1 ARLRRRRRR
10 SLLPLA
16 PGSIAWQLGTALP
29 LLLAAVAFLALWLR
43 PMRAPRLRPPAFAA
57 PRPPLPGVLDL
68 QPQLQVAIFRL
79 LLPGVAVPPPPLR
92 GAPAPRLPP
101 RVSVPP
107 PPLQAVPALRLPP
120 LVFAARRPLPRAAA
134 APPPPLRGAL
144 ALRFPPLGAVP
155 PPAPPPLRA
164 GHRIPSPRP
173 RRDNSYPDL
182 PAIPGVAPRRAEDA
196 PG

>member
-1 ARLRRRRRR
+1 
-10 SLLPLA
+10 
-16 PGSIAWQLGTALP
+16 
-29 LLLAAVAFLALWLR
+29 V
-43 PMRAPRLRPPAFAA
+43 FAA
-57 PRPPLPGVLDL
+57 PRPPLPDVLDL
-68 QPQLQVAIFRL
+68 QPQLRAAIFRL
-79 LLPGVAVPPPPLR
+79 LPPGVAVPPPLLR

-101 RVSVPP
+101 LAAAAPPPLLRGASAPRLPPPVSAPR

-120 LVFAARRPLPRAAA
+120 RVLAVPLLRAAA
-134 APPPPLRGAL
+134 APPPPRRGAL
-144 ALRFPPLGAVP
+144 ALRFPPLVGVP

-173 RRDNSYPDL
+173 RRGNSYPDL